1 MYSSTGPVQ
10 CPADKT
16 CSKWVQRY
24 LRDCV
29 CDVKDDISLVM
40 GLMSMVSWGVAEV
53 PQIITNFK
61 EKSTDGVSVT
71 FLMTW
76 IIGDLFNLAGC
87 YLEKETLPTQ
97 LYVAVLYT
105 MTTIVLMAQ
114 TIYYDHISKAKLRYA
129 ATAQPSLEEQKLQ
142 QEKACAL
149 PQTINDQKSV
159 SSASSIGT
167 IQSPV
172 SHQTTPSRQSY
183 YISARFL
190 ARSHT
195 PTAASLL
202 ADACAFGSEGHDS
215 SFLLPQ
221 SYRRSSVVPIPVPRS
236 APVGK
241 SNAALLRTLTS
252 IKGGGGGEI
261 RTKALGEW
269 TFLYVASG
277 VLLIGGFH
285 LRTTFLA
292 NGQTATQQTVVAIR
306 GRRILQLFGQTQIG
320 SSMITSQERFSGTN
334 VPEILGWLMAAIYM
348 SGRLPQIWLNITRK
362 TVEGLNPLMFVF
374 ALLGNVT
381 YVGSILVRTVDWSRL
396 KPNLPWLVD
405 AGICV
410 VLDLCILL
418 QCLYY
423 YAKARRSDDDYE
435 LMK

>member
-241 SNAALLRTLTS
+241 SNAALLRT
-252 IKGGGGGEI
+252 
-261 RTKALGEW
+261 
-269 TFLYVASG
+269 VASG

-348 SGRLPQIWLNITRK
+348 SGRLPQIWLNLSLLIHMFWDF
-362 TVEGLNPLMFVF
+362 VEN
-374 ALLGNVT
+374 
-381 YVGSILVRTVDWSRL
+381 
-396 KPNLPWLVD
+396 
-405 AGICV
+405 AG
-410 VLDLCILL
+410 
-418 QCLYY
+418 
-423 YAKARRSDDDYE
+423 
-435 LMK
+435 

>member
-29 CDVKDDISLVM
+29 CSVKDDISLVM
-40 GLMSMVSWGVAEV
+40 GLMSMLSWGVAEV

-97 LYVAVLYT
+97 LYVALLYT

-114 TIYYDHISKAKLRYA
+114 TIYYDHISKAKIRYG
-129 ATAQPSLEEQKLQ
+129 ATAQPSLEKHQKLQ
-142 QEKACAL
+142 QEKAFAR
-149 PQTINDQKSV
+149 PQTINDKKSV

-167 IQSPV
+167 TQ
-172 SHQTTPSRQSY
+172 SRQSH

-195 PTAASLL
+195 PTTASLL

-221 SYRRSSVVPIPVPRS
+221 SYRRSNVVPIPAPRS

-241 SNAALLRTLTS
+241 SNAALLRT
-252 IKGGGGGEI
+252 
-261 RTKALGEW
+261 
-269 TFLYVASG
+269 VASG
-277 VLLIGGFH
+277 ILLIGGFH
-285 LRTTFLA
+285 LRTTFLP
-292 NGQTATQQTVVAIR
+292 NGQTVTQQTVVAIR

-320 SSMITSQERFSGTN
+320 SSMITSEEKFSGTN

-348 SGRLPQIWLNITRK
+348 SGRLPQIWLNITRE

-381 YVGSILVRTVDWSRL
+381 YVGSILLRTVDWSRL

-410 VLDLCILL
+410 LLDLCILL

-423 YAKARRSDDDYE
+423 YAKLKRSDDDYE
-435 LMK
+435 LLK